1 MLRKW
6 FKIISLLLLLTMVFG
21 LGVWLTLTYYSQ
33 QKVPAEEQSQVL
45 LEKIKSV
52 AKLVTVEGY
61 FSEIYNYKDYWKY
74 DLPFLRK
81 KALLRVKARVSVGY
95 DLSKMKIEA
104 LPEKKVVAI
113 SHIPDPEI
121 LSIDHDIDYYDIQE
135 GIFNSFSAKDYT
147 ELNANAKNFIRA
159 RALESDLFLAAEEQ
173 SNQLQDMIRFMVE
186 AAGWQL
192 EFKSRYEENKLD
204 TLVN

>member
-1 MLRKW
+1 MIKKW
-6 FKIISLLLLLTMVFG
+6 LKRISLVLLLALVFG
-21 LGVWLTLTYYSQ
+21 LGIWLTHAYYSQ
-33 QKVPAEEQSQVL
+33 QKVEKEEQTQVL
-45 LEKIKSV
+45 LEKIKTV

-61 FSEIYNYKDYWKY
+61 FSEIYDYKDYWKL
-74 DLPFLRK
+74 DLSILRK
-81 KALLRVKARVSVGY
+81 KALLRVKAKVSVGY

-104 LPEKKVVAI
+104 LPEKKLIVI

-135 GIFNSFSAKDYT
+135 GMFNSFSAKDYT

-159 RALESDLFLAAEEQ
+159 RAMESDLFLAAEEQ

-186 AAGWQL
+186 AAGWKLQ
-192 EFKSRYEENKLD
+192 FKSRYEESELD
-204 TLVN
+204 SLVQ